1 MELVFTIFAVII
13 GFPIF
18 IICLIVYAIKK
29 HIEQQQLEE
38 ELRQKQEQKLRQA
51 QRAKLEEQERLAKA
65 KREEKAKQAA
75 LEAQRKESIRLFHL
89 NTFPVTTSDV
99 KIASIWD
106 SKYPSSLHDNPKMIE
121 NQVRAL
127 YQTIPLLIDPEHM
140 TALIGEYDMYDDYA
154 LKIYHTDLHSCS
166 CYGCQDNK
174 PCKHIYR
181 LFYELSHKPYLNQAI
196 IDKDHSISKELSKL
210 SSKYKPT
217 STELSK
223 LSTYDLKNFIFK
235 TSSISNSADFTIL
248 YHDYIELG
256 LFTVAP
262 LSDED
267 YRQLLNKMTKDR
279 IILALRNYGASGF
292 YPSWSKFRLVTW
304 IIENQRAFLQDRYS
318 GYGIVSPIPIL
329 KDWIDGVQ
337 MSEQEFHYE
346 LPDKMWRFFNSL

>member
-38 ELRQKQEQKLRQA
+38 ELRQKQEQKVRQA

-65 KREEKAKQAA
+65 KREEEAKQAA

-127 YQTIPLLIDPEHM
+127 YQTIPLLIDPEQM

-154 LKIYHTDLHSCS
+154 LKIYHTNLCGCS
-166 CYGCQDNK
+166 CYGYQDNK
-174 PCKHIYR
+174 PCKHIYS
-181 LFYELSHKPYLNQAI
+181 LFYELTQKPYFYKAI
-196 IDKDHSISKELSKL
+196 IDKDNSVSAVLSKL
-210 SSKYKPT
+210 SSKCSSGSSDP
-217 STELSK
+217 SK
-223 LSTYDLKNFIFK
+223 LSTYALTEFLSKV
-235 TSSISNSADFTIL
+235 SSISVHADLTSD
-248 YHDYIELG
+248 YSDYIDLG
-256 LFTVAP
+256 LLTVAP
-262 LSDED
+262 PTDGD
-267 YRQLLNKMTKDR
+267 YQRLLNKMTKDR
-279 IILALRNYGASGF
+279 IILELRKYGASGF

-304 IIENQRAFLQDRYS
+304 IIENQKSFLQDRYS